1 MLVVSC
7 NSASC
12 LICVVQV
19 GVDLWWVLSPRL
31 LLLMVVKI
39 LILFPHVHDHHPDVF
54 LSSTR
59 YSVVLLGV
67 NARKGG
73 SRRPAIKVGSTCPH
87 VNEFLQHGYL
97 LIK

>member
-1 MLVVSC
+1 MLVISC
-7 NSASC
+7 DSACC
-12 LICVVQV
+12 LISIVQV
-19 GVDLWWVLSPRL
+19 GVDLWRVLSPRL

-39 LILFPHVHDHHPDVF
+39 LILFPHVHDHHADVF

-67 NARKGG
+67 HTRKGG
-73 SRRPAIKVGSTCPH
+73 GRWPAIKVGSTCPH
-87 VNEFLQHGYL
+87 VDKFLEHGYL